1 MLTIWGRATSSNV
14 QIAMW
19 AAKELKLDVK
29 RIDVGGTFGGT
40 DTPEYRSMNPNGLIP
55 VLQDNGLTLFESGA
69 ILRYLGAKY
78 GNDEFWPKDP
88 TRRAE
93 LDKWAEWSKTTLCP
107 VLIYHVFWTLVRT
120 PKGDRDMNNLKTQ
133 VEKLGELMEMAT
145 AQIGDSGYIGGES
158 LSFADIMFGHTLFR
172 YFTLPFTRKELPDLS
187 AYYERLQTHVA
198 YREHVM
204 VDYSSLQVE

>member
-1 MLTIWGRATSSNV
+1 
-14 QIAMW
+14 
-19 AAKELKLDVK
+19 
-29 RIDVGGTFGGT
+29 
-40 DTPEYRSMNPNGLIP
+40 MNPNGLIP

-187 AYYERLQTHVA
+187 AYYGRLQTHVA